1 MDLDDMIYEMGTF
14 LTTKELFIYSS
25 VSPQWNKNLLD
36 NKKKRMKVLKEEVS
50 ASHYCNNICP
60 CALESIFEQYM
71 NDFFLKRYICRMIS
85 RKVLPLWL
93 SELLE

>member
-25 VSPQWNKNLLD
+25 VSQQWNKNLLD
-36 NKKKRMKVLKEEVS
+36 NKKKRMKALKEEVS
-50 ASHYCNNICP
+50 GSHYCNNLCP

-71 NDFFLKRYICRMIS
+71 SDFFLKRYICRILLGK
-85 RKVLPLWL
+85 KVPIWVQK
-93 SELLE
+93 LLD